1 VLSPKR
7 NAFLLLFTTRW
18 SSAVVRSAAKGQDS
32 PAELDLIGLGA
43 SVSTAGASSP
53 SASSPVDSFCL
64 MLSSSDSSASTLR
77 LGLEVLEYKPTG
89 DVSYMLKNDQMTVI
103 LTEGG
108 GLLLLKG
115 NGKSAS
121 CTVDIGSVPLS
132 YIVVIKA

>member
-1 VLSPKR
+1 
-7 NAFLLLFTTRW
+7 
-18 SSAVVRSAAKGQDS
+18 
-32 PAELDLIGLGA
+32 
-43 SVSTAGASSP
+43 
-53 SASSPVDSFCL
+53 

-77 LGLEVLEYKPTG
+77 LGLEVLEYKPIG

-103 LTEGG
+103 LTKGG

-121 CTVDIGSVPLS
+121 RTVDIGSVPLS